1 MWMPSS
7 RTLSLSH
14 VTIVQ
19 SSIPVIARASRQ
31 AFAVR
36 AVELACDVEFSSWPE
51 ALTAQATAAVQSRP
65 TAHEMTRG
73 A

>member
-1 MWMPSS
+1 MWRPSS

-36 AVELACDVEFSSWPE
+36 AVELACDVEFLAGGIDS
-51 ALTAQATAAVQSRP
+51 TGDGGRP
-65 TAHEMTRG
+65 VASDG
-73 A
+73 ARDDARA

>member
-19 SSIPVIARASRQ
+19 SSIPVIARASRR

-36 AVELACDVEFSSWPE
+36 AVELACDAKFLAGDVDE
-51 ALTAQATAAVQSRP
+51 ASGAAAVQSRP